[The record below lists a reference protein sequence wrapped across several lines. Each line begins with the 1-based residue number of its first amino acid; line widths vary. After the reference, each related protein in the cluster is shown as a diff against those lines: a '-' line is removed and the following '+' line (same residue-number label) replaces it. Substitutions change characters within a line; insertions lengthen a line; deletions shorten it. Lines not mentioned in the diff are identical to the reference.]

1 MFGVILLLVFLALG
15 LAIANRVFA
24 SQAWYIRI
32 WSGSV
37 IGLVGLMWGVIPF
50 AFFFGFGVISHL
62 LAIILMVGIY
72 LLVRNFY
79 KEEGALQFKPDGNE
93 LTLAWVVIPIF
104 LITSYLL
111 FTHVLVPG
119 KDGGIYGG
127 QSTYGDLQFHCAII
141 TNVAQGKF
149 PPEYSLFPGERL
161 DYPFLADSLSS
172 SLMVFGTSLRW
183 SILLPSFV
191 IILMLVA
198 GFFIFAYEILRQKHA
213 AAFATVLFFL
223 NGGFGFIYFLD
234 GLKKNPNNFTR
245 IFTEWYHTP
254 TNYNEHFIRW
264 SNTICDMII
273 PQRTFM
279 VGWMVLLFAFWL
291 LYRAVTQSDRKYY
304 IYAGIITGLLPM
316 IHMHSFL
323 SVCISAAMWS
333 ITFLFTRELDPG
345 KDYTARVMQWI
356 YVILMGAML
365 ILPEFKQPIN
375 VFGTNLIL
383 SQLTIPLIIL
393 TALMMF
399 GFFGYRIS
407 LQPDKKWLWD
417 YIKNW
422 SIFLVPVLV
431 LALPQIFFWTIS
443 PQTTSSGF
451 LRTQLGW
458 TANEGDN
465 WIWFWTKNIG
475 IVFVFLIPAIFAV
488 KHRMLSLYSGG
499 MALFIIANLILFQPN
514 DYDNNK
520 IFYVWYMFALFLV
533 TAYIFTIYQRMK
545 GINARWLLMAVLI
558 FFGTFSAV
566 LTIGREANSADIQN
580 YDKNAVAVA
589 EYVKK
594 YTPRDALFI
603 SGEQHVNP
611 IPTFT
616 GRNVYCGTGLF
627 LFFHGVNYQQRADET
642 ARMYKYPDQ
651 FPALAASTKID
662 YVYYSSYER
671 NQFKV
676 EPDYFQQNYPTVFHQ
691 GDIYVFAVSERA
703 KQWAKQAK

>member
-1 MFGVILLLVFLALG
+1 MLGVLLMFVFLALG

-24 SQAWYIRI
+24 KEAWYVRI

-37 IGLVGLMWGVIPF
+37 IGLIGLMWGVVPF
-50 AFFFGFGVISHL
+50 AFVFGFGVVSHL
-62 LAIILMVGIY
+62 LAIALMAGIY
-72 LLVRNFY
+72 LLVRVFY
-79 KEEGALQFKPDGNE
+79 KEEGELKFKPDGNE
-93 LTLAWVVIPIF
+93 MALALVVIPIF

-141 TNVAQGKF
+141 TNVAQGQF

-172 SLMVFGTSLRW
+172 SLYVFGTSLRW
-183 SILLPSFV
+183 SILMPSFV

-198 GFFIFAYEILRQKHA
+198 GFFIFAYEVLKHKYA
-213 AAFATVLFFL
+213 AAFASMLFFL

-234 GLKKNPNNFTR
+234 GLKTNSSNFTR

-279 VGWMVLLFAFWL
+279 VGWMVILFSFWL
-291 LYRAVTQSDRKYY
+291 LYRAVIQSDKKYF
-304 IYAGIITGLLPM
+304 IYAGVITGLLPM
-316 IHMHSFL
+316 IHMHSFI

-333 ITFLFTRELDPG
+333 ITFLFTRELAPG
-345 KDYTARVMQWI
+345 KDYITQIMQWS
-356 YVILMGAML
+356 YVILLAAML
-365 ILPEFKQPIN
+365 LIPQYVIPIAI
-375 VFGTNLIL
+375 VMFVMTLVYVIYYAF
-383 SQLTIPLIIL
+383 TEPKEIIWN
-393 TALMMF
+393 
-399 GFFGYRIS
+399 YV
-407 LQPDKKWLWD
+407 
-417 YIKNW
+417 KNW
-422 SIFLVPVLV
+422 LLFLVPIIV
-431 LALPQIFFWTIS
+431 LALPQIFIWTIS
-443 PQTTSSGF
+443 SQTTSGGF

-465 WIWFWTKNIG
+465 WVWFWTKNIG
-475 IVFVFLIPAIFAV
+475 IVFVLLIPTIFAV
-488 KHRMLSLYSGG
+488 KRRLVALYSGAL
-499 MALFIIANLILFQPN
+499 ALFIIANLILFQPN

-520 IFYVWYMFALFLV
+520 IFYVWYMFSALLV

-545 GINARWLLMAVLI
+545 GIGGRWLLMALLI
-558 FFGTFSAV
+558 FFSTFSAV

-589 EYVKK
+589 DYVNKN
-594 YTPRDALFI
+594 TPKDALFI
-603 SGEQHVNP
+603 SGDQHVNP
-611 IPTFT
+611 ISTFT
-616 GRNVYCGTGLF
+616 GRKLYCGTGLF
-627 LFFHGVNYQQRADET
+627 LFFHGVNYQERANDI
-642 ARMYKYPDQ
+642 AQMYKNPDQ
-651 FPALAASTKID
+651 FAGLAAKTKID

-671 NQFKV
+671 DQFKV
-676 EPDYFQQNYPTVFHQ
+676 EPTYFEQNYPTLFHQ
-691 GDIYVFAVSERA
+691 GDIYVFAISDRA
-703 KQWAKQAK
+703 KQWSSAKK

>member
-1 MFGVILLLVFLALG
+1 MIFLALG

-24 SQAWYIRI
+24 NQAWYIRI

-37 IGLVGLMWGVIPF
+37 IGLIGLMWGVVPF
-50 AFFFGFGVISHL
+50 AFVFGFGVVSHL
-62 LAIILMVGIY
+62 LAVALMGAIY
-72 LLVRNFY
+72 LLVRILY
-79 KEEGALQFKPDGNE
+79 KEEGELKLRSDGNE
-93 LTLAWVVIPIF
+93 LVLALVVIPIF

-141 TNVAQGKF
+141 TNVAQGQF

-161 DYPFLADSLSS
+161 DYPFLGDSLSS
-172 SLMVFGTSLRW
+172 SLYIFGTSLRW

-191 IILMLVA
+191 MILMLVA
-198 GFFIFAYEILRQKHA
+198 GFFIFAYEILKQKYA
-213 AAFATVLFFL
+213 AAFASVFFFL

-234 GLKKNPNNFTR
+234 GLKNNPSNFTR

-279 VGWMVLLFAFWL
+279 VGWVVVLFAFWL
-291 LYRAVTQSDRKYY
+291 LYRAVIQNDRKYY

-323 SVCISAAMWS
+323 AVCISAALWS
-333 ITFLFTRELDPG
+333 ITFLFTRELDPE
-345 KDYTARVMQWI
+345 KDYITKTMQWS
-356 YVILMGAML
+356 YVILLGAML
-365 ILPEFKQPIN
+365 LIPQFMYPILIFTAIM
-375 VFGTNLIL
+375 
-383 SQLTIPLIIL
+383 TI
-393 TALMMF
+393 
-399 GFFGYRIS
+399 GFVVYYIKS
-407 LQPDKKWLWD
+407 DPDKQAIWN

-422 SIFLVPVLV
+422 LIFIVPVAV

-443 PQTTSSGF
+443 SQTTGSGF

-465 WIWFWTKNIG
+465 WVWFWMKNIG
-475 IVFVFLIPAIFAV
+475 IVFVFLVPTIFAV
-488 KHRMLSLYSGG
+488 KRRLLALYAGAL
-499 MALFIIANLILFQPN
+499 ALFITANLILFQPN

-520 IFYVWYMFALFLV
+520 IFYVWYMFSIFLV
-533 TAYIFTIYQRMK
+533 TAYIFSIYQRMK
-545 GINARWLLMAVLI
+545 GINARWLLMAILI

-580 YDKNAVAVA
+580 YDKTAVAVA
-589 EYVKK
+589 DYVNKH
-594 YTPRDALFI
+594 TPKDALFI
-603 SGEQHVNP
+603 SGDQHVNP
-611 IPTFT
+611 ISTFT
-616 GRNVYCGTGLF
+616 GRNLYCGTALF
-627 LFFHGVNYQQRADET
+627 LYFHGVNYQQRADEIST
-642 ARMYKYPDQ
+642 MYKEPNQ
-651 FPALAASTKID
+651 FPALAAKTKID

-671 NQFKV
+671 DQFKV
-676 EPDYFQQNYPTVFHQ
+676 APTYFEQNYPTIFHQ
-691 GDIYVFAVSERA
+691 GDYYVFAISDRA
-703 KQWAKQAK
+703 KQWAKKEK

>member
-1 MFGVILLLVFLALG
+1 MSGVLLLLIFLALG

-24 SQAWYIRI
+24 DQTWYIRI

-37 IGLVGLMWGVIPF
+37 IGLIGLMWGVIPF
-50 AFFFGFGVISHL
+50 AFIFGFGMISHL
-62 LAIILMVGIY
+62 LAIVLMGGIY
-72 LLVRNFY
+72 FLVRLFY
-79 KEEGALQFKPDGNE
+79 KEEGELKIKPDGNE
-93 LTLAWVVIPIF
+93 LLLALVVIPIF

-141 TNVAQGKF
+141 TNVAQGAF
-149 PPEYSLFPGERL
+149 PPDYSLFPGERL
-161 DYPFLADSLSS
+161 DYPFLGDSLSS
-172 SLMVFGTSLRW
+172 SLYVFGTSLRW

-191 IILMLVA
+191 MILMLVA
-198 GFFIFAYEILRQKHA
+198 GFFIFALEILKHKYA
-213 AAFATVLFFL
+213 AAFASVLFFL
-223 NGGFGFIYFLD
+223 NGGFGFIYFMD
-234 GLKKNPNNFTR
+234 GLKNNPGNFTR

-279 VGWMVLLFAFWL
+279 VGWMVVLFAFWL
-291 LYRAVTQSDRKYY
+291 LYRAVTQSDKKYF
-304 IYAGIITGLLPM
+304 IYAGIVTGLLPM

-333 ITFLFTRELDPG
+333 ITFLFTRELDPE
-345 KDYTARVMQWI
+345 KDYIAKIMQWS
-356 YVILMGAML
+356 Y
-365 ILPEFKQPIN
+365 
-375 VFGTNLIL
+375 
-383 SQLTIPLIIL
+383 IIL
-393 TALMMF
+393 LGVMLVSPQFIYHTIIFMAIMTI
-399 GFFGYRIS
+399 GFVIYYTKS
-407 LQPDKKWLWD
+407 NPDKSAFWN

-422 SIFLVPVLV
+422 LIFIVPVVV

-443 PQTTSSGF
+443 SQTTGSGF

-475 IVFVFLIPAIFAV
+475 IVFVLLVPTIFAV
-488 KHRMLSLYSGG
+488 KRRLLAVYSGAI
-499 MALFIIANLILFQPN
+499 ALFIIANIILFQPN

-520 IFYVWYMFALFLV
+520 IFYVWYMFSVFLV
-533 TAYIFTIYQRMK
+533 TAYVFSIYQRMK
-545 GINARWLLMAVLI
+545 GINARWLLMAILI

-589 EYVKK
+589 DYVNKH
-594 YTPRDALFI
+594 TPKDALFI
-603 SGEQHVNP
+603 SGDQHVNP
-611 IPTFT
+611 IATFT
-616 GRNVYCGTGLF
+616 GRNLYCGTGLF
-627 LFFHGVNYQQRADET
+627 LFFHGVNYQQRAAEIS
-642 ARMYKYPDQ
+642 AMYKYPDQ
-651 FPALAASTKID
+651 FGALAAKIKID
-662 YVYYSSYER
+662 YVYYSNYER
-671 NQFKV
+671 DQFKV
-676 EPDYFQQNYPTVFHQ
+676 EPTFFEQNYPTVFHQ
-691 GDIYVFAVSERA
+691 GDIYVFAISDRA
-703 KQWAKQAK
+703 KQWAKNVN